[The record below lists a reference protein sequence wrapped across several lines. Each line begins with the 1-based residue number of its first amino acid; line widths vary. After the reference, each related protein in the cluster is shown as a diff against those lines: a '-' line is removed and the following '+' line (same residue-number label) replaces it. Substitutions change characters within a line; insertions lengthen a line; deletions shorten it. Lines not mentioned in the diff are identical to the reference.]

1 MTKSASE
8 MERIYREFRPKIA
21 RYVAA
26 RIENHADVEDL
37 VSTILLKVFAHLEE
51 YDETKGSLSTWIYAI
66 TRNQVIDYYKK
77 RKTLPLP
84 EGYEPKTTSFP
95 AFADEILDELAY
107 ALERLPERQRN
118 AVVLFYY
125 AGLSHREIAQKMGIT
140 YANARKICSLGVCAL
155 KKHLRL
161 TTEHLSRRAN
171 LTL

>member
-1 MTKSASE
+1 MSKSASE
-8 MERIYREFRPKIA
+8 MERIYREFQPKIA

-125 AGLSHREIAQKMGIT
+125 AGLSHREIAQKMGIS
-140 YANARKICSLGVCAL
+140 YANARKICSLGVSAL
-155 KKHLRL
+155 KKDLCL
-161 TTEHLSRRAN
+161 AAEDPSRHAN